1 MQMGKVGRSE
11 GHCLY
16 ILCVHIIY
24 VDYNVILR
32 VFFMLYDNILIY
44 DMLI

>member
-1 MQMGKVGRSE
+1 MGRS
-11 GHCLY
+11 LFVY
-16 ILCVHIIY
+16 FVCVHIMY
-24 VDYNVILR
+24 FDYNVILR